1 MMEKIK
7 NFYGS
12 HPIRW
17 TLLTL
22 AVIAA
27 IAALIWYAP
36 AFSMKAGECPL
47 EAPATSEVG
56 EEIVLNVNYLYKG
69 TNKRKGAEIVVAE
82 AAGRTLTLDPVEMIL
97 TLKDENG
104 TTWTSAMNDA
114 KDGVDKALL
123 LLEYVG

>member
-22 AVIAA
+22 VVVAAVI
-27 IAALIWYAP
+27 ALIWYAP

-47 EAPATSEVG
+47 EAPAVSAVG
-56 EEIVLNVNYLYKG
+56 E
-69 TNKRKGAEIVVAE
+69 
-82 AAGRTLTLDPVEMIL
+82 
-97 TLKDENG
+97 
-104 TTWTSAMNDA
+104 
-114 KDGVDKALL
+114 
-123 LLEYVG
+123 